1 MFLGRFEILFCC
13 IALTFIKIALAD
25 RDFYDILNVDRD
37 ADISEIKSA
46 YRKLAKKVHPD
57 KNPDDPDAAAR
68 FQDLTDAYQASYL
81 IFY

>member
-1 MFLGRFEILFCC
+1 MLLGRFAILFCC
-13 IALTFIKIALAD
+13 IALTFIKISLAD

-37 ADISEIKSA
+37 ADTSEIKSA

-68 FQDLTDAYQASYL
+68 FQDLTDAYQVSYL